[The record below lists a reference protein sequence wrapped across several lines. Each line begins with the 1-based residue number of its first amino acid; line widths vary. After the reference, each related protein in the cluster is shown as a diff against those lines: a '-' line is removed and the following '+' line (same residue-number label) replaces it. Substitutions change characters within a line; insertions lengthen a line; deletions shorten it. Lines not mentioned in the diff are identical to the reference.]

1 MLPLP
6 LGGHHVLVAHEHQ
19 GPVVGLAFPIEEQVP
34 VDLGLF
40 QLFVHQ
46 GEELLQQ
53 TVEAQKLLSLI
64 LPLAG
69 DGFAAHHAGEG
80 LGVARL
86 PLRVRGGLPEGLL
99 RRAQQGA
106 QQGDEQQQKAQAQK
120 TQQYVQCDHACASFA
135 ALSRRK

>member
-6 LGGHHVLVAHEHQ
+6 LGGHHVLVTHEHQ
-19 GPVVGLAFPIEEQVP
+19 GPVVGLAFPVEEQVP

-53 TVEAQKLLSLI
+53 PVEAQKLLPLI

-69 DGFAAHHAGEG
+69 DGFAAHH
-80 LGVARL
+80 RL
-86 PLRVRGGLPEGLL
+86 RGGLPAGLL